1 MPVPLNPI
9 AVGEF
14 VALLAM
20 LMFAPL
26 TAPVEVGA
34 KVTVSVADCPG
45 VRTVPLGTP
54 LVRNPAPVTVIAEIV
69 TFAFPPFVSEVVC
82 ELLLPSFT
90 FPNDKL
96 PGFAPSV
103 RVAACPVPERLITSE
118 AGLPFVFNVTEPFT
132 APADDGSNVT
142 LNVPLLPAPI
152 VVDVLSP
159 V

>member
-1 MPVPLNPI
+1 VPVPLNPI

-26 TAPVEVGA
+26 TAPAEVGA
-34 KVTVSVADCPG
+34 KVTVSVADCPA

-54 LVRNPAPVTVIAEIV
+54 LALNPAPVTVIAEIV
-69 TFAFPPFVSEVVC
+69 TFAVPLLVSKVVC
-82 ELLLPSFT
+82 ELLPPSLT
-90 FPNDKL
+90 FPKDKF
-96 PGFAPSV
+96 PGLAPSV
-103 RVAACPVPERLITSE
+103 KAAACPVPERLITSD
-118 AGLPFVFNVTEPFT
+118 AGLPFVFNVTEPFA